1 MANPTRIL
9 VVNDTQEILDL
20 FRDLLE
26 DAGYEVALLS
36 YAPREL
42 AEVQRIKPDLII
54 LDLIFG
60 SEQLGMQLLDK
71 LKLKRETSTIPVI
84 ICSAATN
91 EMRDIEGYLAAHG
104 VAVLPKPFDIDVLLE
119 TIKLALKLPQP

>member
-1 MANPTRIL
+1 MANPSRIL
-9 VVNDTQEILDL
+9 VVNDTQEILEM

-36 YAPREL
+36 YAPREI
-42 AEVQRIKPDLII
+42 AEILRINPDLII

-71 LKLKRETSTIPVI
+71 LKLKRETATIPVI
-84 ICSAATN
+84 VCSAATTAL
-91 EMRDIEGYLAAHG
+91 RDIEGHLRAHG
-104 VAVLPKPFDIDVLLE
+104 VAIVSKPFEMDLLLE
-119 TIKLALKLPQP
+119 TIKQSLKRAD

>member
-1 MANPTRIL
+1 MATPSHIL
-9 VVNDTQEILDL
+9 VVNDTQEILEL

-36 YAPREL
+36 YAPQEI
-42 AEVQRIKPDLII
+42 AEIQRINPDLII

-71 LKLKRETSTIPVI
+71 LKLKRETATIPVI
-84 ICSAATN
+84 ICSAATTAL
-91 EMRDIEGYLAAHG
+91 RDIEGYLKAHN
-104 VAVLPKPFDIDVLLE
+104 VVIVPKPFDIDLLLA
-119 TIKLALKLPQP
+119 TIEKSLKSPD

>member
-1 MANPTRIL
+1 MAKPSRIL
-9 VVNDTQEILDL
+9 VVNDTQEILQM

-36 YAPREL
+36 YAPTEM
-42 AEVQRIKPDLII
+42 AEVQRINPDLII

-71 LKLKRETSTIPVI
+71 LKMKRETAAIPVI
-84 ICSAATN
+84 ICSAAIILL
-91 EMRDIEGYLAAHG
+91 RDIEGYLKAHG
-104 VAVLPKPFDIDVLLE
+104 VAIVPKPFDIDVLLE
-119 TIKLALKLPQP
+119 TVKQSLELPD